1 MCRVAAYLGPEIAL
15 QQFLLEPPH
24 SLYHQSME
32 PRELLYTKLNAD
44 GYGYGWYAPD
54 GSASVYTCI
63 LPIWSDGNLPHL
75 ARSLIRPLW
84 LAEVRSATDGQPVHQ
99 LNTPP
104 FHDERYL
111 FAHNGFIEGFHLEVR
126 PAMQEMFSPAIAA
139 TIRGNT
145 DSEYLFACL
154 RQLFEDDPG
163 LSPGEALAELF
174 DLLAEWIDE
183 QPALL
188 NIIVTE
194 GERLYASRHAFNH
207 DCPSLYYTTDDE
219 MFPGGQLIASE
230 RFTEDSFWQP
240 VPEHHILIL
249 DANNPP
255 ELLEL

>member
-1 MCRVAAYLGPEIAL
+1 MCRVAAYLGPEINL

-24 SLYHQSME
+24 SLYRQSIE
-32 PRELLYTKLNAD
+32 PRELRYTRFNAD
-44 GYGYGWYAPD
+44 GYGVGWYAPD
-54 GSASVYTCI
+54 GTPSVYTSI
-63 LPIWSDGNLPHL
+63 LPIWSDSNLRPL

-84 LAEVRSATDGQPVHQ
+84 VAEVRSATNGHPVHQ

-104 FHDERYL
+104 FCDEQCL
-111 FAHNGFIEGFHLEVR
+111 FAHNGFIKEFQLEVR
-126 PAMQEMFSPAIAA
+126 PAMQRMLSPAIAA
-139 TIRGNT
+139 TIQGNT

-154 RQLFEDDPG
+154 RQLLKDEPD
-163 LSPGEALAELF
+163 LSPGDALAELF

-188 NIIVTE
+188 NIIITE
-194 GERLYASRHAFNH
+194 GERLYAGRHAINH

-230 RFTEDSFWQP
+230 RFTDDSFWQP
-240 VPEHHILIL
+240 VPDHHILVL
-249 DANNPP
+249 DASNPP